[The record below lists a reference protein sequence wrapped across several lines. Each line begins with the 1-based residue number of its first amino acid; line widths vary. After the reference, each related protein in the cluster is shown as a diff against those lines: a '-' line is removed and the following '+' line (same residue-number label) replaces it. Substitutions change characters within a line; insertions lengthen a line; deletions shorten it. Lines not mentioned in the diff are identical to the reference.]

1 MGLNFRKRSGRIANG
16 STLIVP
22 GQPYIGAKVFQ
33 LTFNQKKSSNDKPMG
48 PEIQFEVP
56 PTPTPT
62 SSTTPTPT
70 PTPTSSTTP
79 TPTPTPTVTVS
90 PTPTP
95 TVTVS
100 PTPEPTK
107 FPELPDV
114 ILVDQNTYLEVGKDE
129 YLKYN

>member
-48 PEIQFEVP
+48 PEIQFEIP
-56 PTPTPT
+56 PTPT
-62 SSTTPTPT
+62 SSTTPT

-79 TPTPTPTVTVS
+79 TPTPT
-90 PTPTP
+90 
-95 TVTVS
+95 VTVS

-107 FPELPDV
+107 SL
-114 ILVDQNTYLEVGKDE
+114 
-129 YLKYN
+129 